1 MHIAAF
7 GICAAGMA
15 IVCVARAEVT
25 VAVDDKAALDLYK
38 NSQLVISK
46 ATVNPFE
53 LAGCSVLKKD
63 SQADQYLNVLPESI
77 KKTLKPQNLTESVYR
92 TMLTKEQAAK
102 VGFLGVLGILTTEK
116 TLLEIVINDRWKLE
130 APSFWG
136 DNELKKIVLEVG
148 KIYASQGYKVSY
160 NQNVQYSTLVTS
172 EFQENSGE
180 VKSAFSYV
188 DGGGKRYV
196 QSSNY
201 SQKELI
207 SVSPLDIM
215 PVLSSWNPAI
225 VPSAAFTV
233 TKPQI
238 ENIADNTGKFDGN
251 IIKLNSA
258 DTNELRKFSKQI
270 TSSEFKDK
278 LLK

>member
-1 MHIAAF
+1 MRF
-7 GICAAGMA
+7 TTLGILAAGMA
-15 IVCVARAEVT
+15 AVGIASAEVT
-25 VAVDDKAALDLYK
+25 VPIDAPLDFYK
-38 NSQLVISK
+38 HSQLVISK

-53 LAGCSVLKKD
+53 LAGCLVLKKD
-63 SQADQYLNVLPESI
+63 GQADQYLNVLPESI
-77 KKTLKPQNLTESVYR
+77 KKTLKPQNLSESVYR
-92 TMLTKEQAAK
+92 TMLTKEQAVK
-102 VGFLGVLGILTTEK
+102 VGFLGMLGISTTEK
-116 TLLEIVINDRWKLE
+116 TLLEIAINERWKLE

-160 NQNVQYSTLVTS
+160 NQNIQYSTLVTS
-172 EFQENSGE
+172 EYQENAAE
-180 VKSAFSYV
+180 VKSAFAYV

-201 SQKELI
+201 SQKELVSI
-207 SVSPLDIM
+207 SPLDIM
-215 PVLSSWNPAI
+215 PVLVAWNPA
-225 VPSAAFTV
+225 VVTSSAFTI

-238 ENIADNTGKFDGN
+238 ENLASSAGSFTNNT
-251 IIKLNSA
+251 IKLNSA
-258 DTNELRKFSKQI
+258 DTNELRKFSKQL